1 MMSLASW
8 IGLTTFDRYLI
19 RRFLTAYVICFVSL
33 VALYVVIDA
42 FNNFDEFSE
51 ISRSAFDLV
60 RYMALYYGTR
70 SVLFFDRLAAVIN
83 LLAVIFV
90 FGWLRRQNELIPFL
104 SAGVP
109 TWRVILGGLL
119 ATVAVNGLV
128 VVNQEW
134 VIPAIGDRLLRSPD
148 DPYGEKTVGAE
159 GAYDSNG
166 ILIAGQRIDR
176 KNATLRRVT
185 VVLPRSVAGRL
196 ITIHAE
202 RAVYQAPGRDGE
214 LGRWI
219 LYEAEPRDLE
229 VSFTALRKGPEP
241 GTYVLLSDVSLQD
254 VYRGERWYHLE
265 STGRLLKRLQ
275 NPRTI
280 HRAEI
285 AVLVH
290 SRLTRPLLNTLLVF
304 LALPLVLGA
313 GDRKLFWSLG
323 SCILLS
329 AVVHGVVYVSHGL
342 GNHELIAPSLAA
354 WLPVLIFGP
363 VAVAVY
369 DLVQT

>member
-1 MMSLASW
+1 MSFTSW
-8 IGLTTFDRYLI
+8 LGLTTFDRYVI
-19 RRFLTAYVICFVSL
+19 RRFLAAYLVCFVSL

-51 ISRSAFDLV
+51 ISDSLGELF
-60 RYMALYYGTR
+60 RYMSIYYGTR
-70 SVLFFDRLAAVIN
+70 SVLFFDRLAGVIN

-90 FGWLRRQNELIPFL
+90 FGWIRRQNELIPFL
-104 SAGVP
+104 SAGIP
-109 TWRVILGGLL
+109 TWRVILGGLIT
-119 ATVAVNGLV
+119 TVAVNGLV
-128 VVNQEW
+128 LVNQEV

-148 DPYGEKTVGAE
+148 DPHGEKTVSAE

-166 ILIAGQRIDR
+166 ILIAGQRVDR

-196 ITIHAE
+196 ITIHAAK
-202 RAVYQAPGRDGE
+202 AVYQAPGREGE

-219 LYEAEPRDLE
+219 LYDAEPRDLNLR
-229 VSFTALRKGPEP
+229 FAALRPGDQP

-265 STGRLLKRLQ
+265 PTRRLLKRLQ

-280 HRAEI
+280 HRSEI

-290 SRLTRPLLNTLLVF
+290 SRLTRPLLNTVIVF
-304 LALPLVLGA
+304 LALPLVLGGA
-313 GDRKLFWSLG
+313 DRKLFWSLG
-323 SCILLS
+323 SSILLS
-329 AVVHGVVYVSHGL
+329 AVVHGVVYVAHGL
-342 GNHELIAPSLAA
+342 GNHEVIDPALAA
-354 WLPVLIFGP
+354 WLPVLVFGP
-363 VAVAVY
+363 AAAAVY